1 MPGGLNPMF
10 GVVGKGIPHES
21 YLRER
26 ERETIREV
34 TLTSSQL
41 YYTLQPLFTYTH
53 VTGLTMLTMDK
64 W

>member
-26 ERETIREV
+26 ERERDNKRGHIN
-34 TLTSSQL
+34 
-41 YYTLQPLFTYTH
+41 
-53 VTGLTMLTMDK
+53 
-64 W
+64 

>member
-1 MPGGLNPMF
+1 MF

-64 W
+64 